1 LDDLMEEA
9 KANHTNLVMQNQK
22 LQKLVQVKK
31 AVFAKS
37 KSEGEMNDY
46 KYLRTLGN
54 AYVVRKKL
62 KETQDRYNKLSEE
75 MQNQLYRKQTN
86 LHNIREKLAKFK
98 EEI

>member
-1 LDDLMEEA
+1 MEEA

-31 AVFAKS
+31 AVFAKT

-54 AYVVRKKL
+54 A
-62 KETQDRYNKLSEE
+62 
-75 MQNQLYRKQTN
+75 
-86 LHNIREKLAKFK
+86 
-98 EEI
+98 